1 MDRFLASQSA
11 SRSLAMAMPLLCD
24 FLGPGAG
31 RTTNNTGA
39 IQPGALPNFNAFLES
54 GTGSAAQKPGT
65 KEVSIA
71 GMAAPTEK
79 TTAPNQDSDDEL
91 EIVAASL
98 ASEGPPQYVDMKFT
112 LMFDQPVEV
121 GGLSATEL
129 SCLMTPFFV
138 PPLMNCSSIS
148 HYYRRYGSTAL
159 KVSRSARSPETRPAF
174 FSFWNRTR

>member
-121 GGLSATEL
+121 WIDCVKGIEKRSKSGDTARFLFLLEPDAVTCLLSGGEAQRHAVK
-129 SCLMTPFFV
+129 FFN
-138 PPLMNCSSIS
+138 P
-148 HYYRRYGSTAL
+148 T
-159 KVSRSARSPETRPAF
+159 
-174 FSFWNRTR
+174 